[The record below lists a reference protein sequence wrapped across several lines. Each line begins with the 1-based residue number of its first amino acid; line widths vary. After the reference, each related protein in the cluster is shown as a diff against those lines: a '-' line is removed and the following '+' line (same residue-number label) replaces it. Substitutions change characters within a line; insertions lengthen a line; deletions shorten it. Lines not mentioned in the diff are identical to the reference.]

1 MTFYES
7 TEANNA
13 SLAINYII
21 ARHGNNTKLA
31 KEIMA
36 KLKKSL
42 KDKSYSFLKKF
53 GDPDAHG
60 KYNEVIKKWNDYT
73 KELTKKE
80 ESRNTMQ
87 RYKSKF
93 KESGE
98 STDWDSLE
106 EALSYPTDKRIF
118 SVAVFYSGGLGRL
131 DDRHM
136 IALLA
141 TKGNARMITYEGKS
155 ISFKDNNNNYIEI
168 RKDNFIGWSL
178 NESNDN
184 SSFVVYSKGYATIVV
199 LK

>member
-93 KESGE
+93 KEGAEISE
-98 STDWDSLE
+98 LQSLF
-106 EALSYPTDKRIF
+106 DK
-118 SVAVFYSGGLGRL
+118 
-131 DDRHM
+131 
-136 IALLA
+136 
-141 TKGNARMITYEGKS
+141 N
-155 ISFKDNNNNYIEI
+155 
-168 RKDNFIGWSL
+168 
-178 NESNDN
+178 
-184 SSFVVYSKGYATIVV
+184 SKGQITLDYNDTLSMVTYSRVLPDRDKIIFMSNYSSIMSIYFKEIDLISIKTDQCKVFCKNNLTYTINF
-199 LK
+199 